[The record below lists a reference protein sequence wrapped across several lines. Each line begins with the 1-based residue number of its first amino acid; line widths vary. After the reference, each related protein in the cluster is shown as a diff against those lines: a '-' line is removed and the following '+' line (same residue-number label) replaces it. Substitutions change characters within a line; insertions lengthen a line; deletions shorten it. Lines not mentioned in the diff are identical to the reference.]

1 MKANKTKG
9 ATTWLR
15 RLFGERARSAPREL
29 PRVRAPQPNT
39 SDPAPP
45 EQVPLAKAA
54 TGAFTVERVT
64 SIRHYTDR
72 LFKFRL
78 SRPQA
83 FRFRSGEF
91 VMIGLRKE
99 GGAPLLRAYS
109 IASPAWDDAL
119 EFYSIKV
126 PDGPLTSQLQ
136 HIQPGDE
143 VLVARKPTGTLV
155 LDALTPGKRLFMI
168 STGTGFAPFASLLRE
183 PETYDKFEMVIA
195 THTCRLAAEL
205 QYSKEIFSALP
216 DDPLVGD
223 FARTRARLYTSC
235 TRDTVDHTG
244 RITDLI
250 TSGAMFADL
259 GIPAF
264 NPASD
269 RVMICGSLAF
279 IQDAHALLTSAG
291 FTEGANS
298 APAEFVIEKAFA
310 G

>member
-1 MKANKTKG
+1 MKPDSNRHSPS
-9 ATTWLR
+9 WLA
-15 RLFGERARSAPREL
+15 RLFRMRDGAKLAEH
-29 PRVRAPQPNT
+29 
-39 SDPAPP
+39 SDAPAPVAP
-45 EQVPLAKAA
+45 EPLAAPVKDVSAA
-54 TGAFTVERVT
+54 YTTERVT

-78 SRPQA
+78 TRPQA

-99 GGAPLLRAYS
+99 TGAPLLRAYS
-109 IASPAWDDAL
+109 IASPAWDDEL
-119 EFYSIKV
+119 EFYSIKA
-126 PDGPLTSQLQ
+126 PNGPLTSRLQ

-155 LDALTPGKRLFMI
+155 LDALTPGKRLFLI

-183 PETYDKFEMVIA
+183 PETYAKFEQVIV
-195 THTCRLAAEL
+195 THTCRLAADL
-205 QYSKEIFSALP
+205 QYSGEIVKALA

-223 FARTRARLYTSC
+223 LARSRVTLYTSC
-235 TRDTVDHTG
+235 TRDACEHTG

-250 TSGAMFADL
+250 ASGKLFADL
-259 GIPAF
+259 GVQAFDPA
-264 NPASD
+264 ND

-279 IQDAHALLTSAG
+279 IQDVHALLTAAG
-291 FTEGANS
+291 FTEGSNS